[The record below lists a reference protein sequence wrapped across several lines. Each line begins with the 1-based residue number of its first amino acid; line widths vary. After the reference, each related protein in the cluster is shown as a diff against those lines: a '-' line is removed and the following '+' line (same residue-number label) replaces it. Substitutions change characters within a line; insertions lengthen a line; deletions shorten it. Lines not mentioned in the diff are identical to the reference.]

1 MNQLIGYSQYF
12 GAVFY
17 LLTVFSLVGFSAL
30 VILRTHERISTSE
43 LLLITPVI
51 GIAVL
56 TIPMTILASYEIGV
70 SSTWVWMFIACMLSL
85 AAVTTFFNHEFEPVK
100 NVLIQGVKKL
110 HLLGIGTV
118 VGFIPFL
125 ALLTQSGFPAGFGT
139 SATWTNNDLGIY
151 IQMATNVGR
160 TGVADAGLIT
170 GWNAGLQAS
179 FDHPGSHALFASI
192 SRLLYREPFQVGI
205 VLMATIIAVMFL
217 ASVAV
222 ISRIAKREVSP
233 LLMLGSVVVVVNPPL
248 IAATTNFFFPHLA
261 SIGLSIGFL
270 AILLIL
276 VETGI
281 SRGLFLILG
290 CLSLATVFISVEISV
305 VMMSLVSVFVL
316 CRKSEISRSSLL
328 IHLIVSHAAVLAI
341 GLVLRFSLLK
351 SQFDVMT
358 RITGSGVAGWTT
370 NFVSPSMLFGL
381 VPTQFGGPYSDGVK
395 FWDLLFMVGL
405 FALLTTLTY
414 KKKIDLTVSLSIV
427 SLCCLVAVGVQK
439 WGIDGYQTWK
449 LITTF
454 TPFFM
459 IMFLIALLSITS
471 KGAPGSWILLSL
483 ITVGATYSWSGS
495 IWMDQQSSYLSQDLA
510 QITRTAEIKRQE
522 GVNVLIEPFFETMA
536 ASVMSGVPS
545 SMSSSSY
552 PFFTGQDPEFACTL
566 ATEATLATLKNPG
579 PIIARRGR
587 YVLVGTPVCD

>member
-1 MNQLIGYSQYF
+1 
-12 GAVFY
+12 
-17 LLTVFSLVGFSAL
+17 
-30 VILRTHERISTSE
+30 
-43 LLLITPVI
+43 
-51 GIAVL
+51 
-56 TIPMTILASYEIGV
+56 
-70 SSTWVWMFIACMLSL
+70 
-85 AAVTTFFNHEFEPVK
+85 
-100 NVLIQGVKKL
+100 
-110 HLLGIGTV
+110 
-118 VGFIPFL
+118 
-125 ALLTQSGFPAGFGT
+125 
-139 SATWTNNDLGIY
+139 
-151 IQMATNVGR
+151 
-160 TGVADAGLIT
+160 
-170 GWNAGLQAS
+170 
-179 FDHPGSHALFASI
+179 
-192 SRLLYREPFQVGI
+192 
-205 VLMATIIAVMFL
+205 
-217 ASVAV
+217 
-222 ISRIAKREVSP
+222 
-233 LLMLGSVVVVVNPPL
+233 
-248 IAATTNFFFPHLA
+248 
-261 SIGLSIGFL
+261 
-270 AILLIL
+270 
-276 VETGI
+276 
-281 SRGLFLILG
+281 
-290 CLSLATVFISVEISV
+290 
-305 VMMSLVSVFVL
+305 
-316 CRKSEISRSSLL
+316 
-328 IHLIVSHAAVLAI
+328 
-341 GLVLRFSLLK
+341 
-351 SQFDVMT
+351 
-358 RITGSGVAGWTT
+358 
-370 NFVSPSMLFGL
+370 
-381 VPTQFGGPYSDGVK
+381 
-395 FWDLLFMVGL
+395 MVGL